1 MAGERGAGAV
11 GRLVVRV
18 VVATLGVG
26 CLVVTGEGAWQATG
40 HGVAYLRDPEHNP
53 GARRSQ
59 VDFESLRREF
69 ADQVPP
75 GSRVY
80 PVPAAT
86 DRTLWRQRLAEFA
99 ALTGSLVVGNPDA
112 ADHLVSVGV
121 VEQPGPTGPRVRL
134 VVRRA
139 GR

>member
-1 MAGERGAGAV
+1 MARERGAGAV

-26 CLVVTGEGAWQATG
+26 CLVATGEGAWQATG
-40 HGVAYLRDPEHNP
+40 HGVTYLRNPEHNQ
-53 GARRSQ
+53 GGRRSQ

-80 PVPAAT
+80 PVPAAA

-99 ALTGSLVVGNPDA
+99 ALAGSLVVGTPEA
-112 ADHLVSVGV
+112 ADFLVSVAA

-134 VVRRA
+134 IVRRA
-139 GR
+139 DR